1 MPSIQFKNSAS
12 AKEDAAKAAPIEAFT
27 PVPTAPAPTPIFT
40 PAPAPTPEP
49 FVLPQLRKNKYNIQ
63 IEWVRHSR
71 LACTVYLFI
80 GIMLTAYYSAAFLT
94 QYGTFDR
101 IVDIKPVPILS
112 ESILTRVVM
121 AEWLLLAAVL
131 LLGMG
136 VFRRI
141 FMPLYIYLAVMATN
155 GTLILFVV
163 KFKQFTEGKIP
174 HGNILKILE
183 CIFLN
188 IFFADDLSLNLVGIL
203 LVTATAHNLVYLY
216 AMHLHLSTHHYYR
229 IRRVPAP
236 AAQEKNDLP

>member
-27 PVPTAPAPTPIFT
+27 PVPTAPAPTPIST

-174 HGNILKILE
+174 H
-183 CIFLN
+183 
-188 IFFADDLSLNLVGIL
+188 DDLSLNLVGIL